1 MNTKKVVLVSILT
14 ALSIILSIT
23 IYFPILP
30 QAPYLLYDPGDIPL
44 LLISIKIGIVDS
56 LLSTLVVSILMA
68 LFTGQGGPIGALM
81 HSLASGT
88 LVTVTGIIYRKTKNL
103 IISLI
108 LGTLSMAGVMVI
120 ANIIFTPIYLGVPR
134 STIYP
139 LLLPVIVPFN
149 IIKAGLNS
157 LITYILLSISTLSH
171 YFEKMKE

>member
-81 HSLASGT
+81 HFLASGT